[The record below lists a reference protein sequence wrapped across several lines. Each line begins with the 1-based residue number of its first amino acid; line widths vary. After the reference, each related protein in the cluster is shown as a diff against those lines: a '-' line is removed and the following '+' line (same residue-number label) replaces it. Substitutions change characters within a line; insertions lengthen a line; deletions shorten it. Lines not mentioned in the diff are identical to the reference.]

1 MNVRRHS
8 RGLRSDRQGPLAY
21 SEASQPVFVPHGPHL
36 FVSRKFATGGGGPR
50 GCDSGAIFSRERHGR
65 CLIVGSGKTE
75 NNAGDVV
82 LSVRRKSTYGV
93 KRPLANGNEGS
104 TLALGDAWVRKLL
117 EAPAADTVKG
127 ARDRAILATLLYHG
141 MRRELQAGN
150 LSFWSF

>member
-1 MNVRRHS
+1 MF
-8 RGLRSDRQGPLAY
+8 A
-21 SEASQPVFVPHGPHL
+21 PHGAHL
-36 FVSRKFATGGGGPR
+36 FVSGKFAAFSGGLR
-50 GCDSGAIFSRERHGR
+50 GCNGGAFFRQESHRRR
-65 CLIVGSGKTE
+65 LIVCSGKPE